1 MTTDTFTVE
10 GENNKIS
17 LDFDEKIRMTVTKVE
32 MEITTVTDQSQI
44 QSLSDQ

>member
-1 MTTDTFTVE
+1 MTTDTFTAE

-17 LDFDEKIRMTVTKVE
+17 LDFDERIRMTVTKVE

-44 QSLSDQ
+44 QSLSDR